1 MQIKFYQPKSLTDL
15 QFAVQSSQQDQLV
28 FYQAPMNLAQI
39 CSQQNQTYAVIC
51 LGDVAE
57 FKQIRQW
64 EFGSQVTIT
73 QLMSH
78 FNQMKT
84 QPAETVAQTLL
95 MFRNTSLRNVETIGI
110 LNPEM
115 ICLLMALE
123 AKAVVYDVKT
133 QKQFEVVVND
143 ELKLGE
149 SQLLVKITAHEPQF
163 LHVEKRARRHQN
175 AEAVEETV
183 LSLKNE

>member
-1 MQIKFYQPKSLTDL
+1 
-15 QFAVQSSQQDQLV
+15 
-28 FYQAPMNLAQI
+28 
-39 CSQQNQTYAVIC
+39 
-51 LGDVAE
+51 
-57 FKQIRQW
+57 
-64 EFGSQVTIT
+64 
-73 QLMSH
+73 
-78 FNQMKT
+78 MKT

-133 QKQFEVVVND
+133 QKQFEVIVND